1 MLNEPIYEEENENT
15 HSFLIDSNIKTASK
29 SFNTSFDKTEFNKRK
44 NIIQEKEIDELSD
57 LKEKYKSILLK
68 NSLEDGEDHLIYGMN
83 VNLLTKSN
91 KIKNGIIFCDDETFL
106 QFLYPKYKKNPLKM
120 KLNIT
125 SISDITIGKSVQLKN
140 MNLPLLDKC
149 CLTIHYS
156 ENLKH
161 YDLIF
166 FDSNKVEL
174 FIFGILTI
182 LQKRAKEGNIYDS
195 DLLSLKRI
203 WKEYDP
209 QHNKFL
215 NVNQF
220 SDFLKNINFDFK
232 GKTAEQIFKEID
244 KEKKEKITFKEFIF
258 FYEFLVTGEEFI
270 EVFQKYSSDVNK
282 NYITI
287 KGIIDFYEKE
297 QNVILSSEDAMKII
311 YKYGKAAK
319 KLNLKNFY
327 NKNTNNNNNK
337 NINSKFSISNNEN
350 TESMVA
356 EYENHTFIK
365 NELANKLSTDAINNN
380 SNINNNNN
388 NNNILKIAFKLSF
401 REFVNLLIDKKNNS
415 IFDKEKMIL
424 NHNDLNHP
432 LYDYYC
438 NSSHNTYLTGNQL
451 TGGCSVEMYAYA
463 LKNGSRFIDL
473 DTFDGSNDE
482 PIITHWHFPV
492 GEINFKE
499 VLICIKENAFIKNN
513 LPVVLS
519 LENHCGSVC
528 QEKMERYFL
537 EILGRENLYIIDNK
551 YPPVVYPSPNDLLNK
566 FVIKNKRKRIYGD
579 LANMKIYNNNNNNN
593 NGVSNVNNNNINVNE
608 ESRIVKKYLLNNL
621 TKDVIDEEEN
631 VSNYSDDDDINNS
644 IISEGKIE
652 IKIGNKNY
660 PYKFLKTLN
669 SFQNIFPSN
678 QIQISFQSENPNLSF
693 KKKTRKKSTNKENNN
708 NNNNNNNIN
717 NISNIPPMSNN
728 ILKKLKI
735 KYTNNN
741 NNNNIS
747 NINNNNN
754 NNNNLNISY
763 NNEIQNEILKKIEK
777 IQIADSQNPQKIH
790 IITIDRLAN
799 ILGMVGVKYHK
810 EIFNPEKFLPW
821 ECISIC
827 ESDMLK
833 YITNDENKEKLISY
847 CQRSFLKIYPDGF
860 RVNSFNQ
867 NPVLC
872 WGLGCQFC
880 ALNIQ
885 TTEDDMILLNK
896 MFFKTNGGSKCGYVL
911 KPEYMRQ
918 FDKDKFYKF
927 IRNRKYRIKFKILS
941 GFHLHLTIPKK
952 EKITG
957 MFIEVSLITPRNYLN
972 SYNNN
977 NNNNNG
983 FNFYDLK
990 GFNKEVKLVTN
1001 IINNNFLHPIWESNS
1016 VLFDIYEPELSFF
1029 IVKLMGK
1036 KKNICLARA
1045 VIPVSTINFGYR
1057 VLEIY
1062 DKTCTKFDESYL
1074 IIKVNK
1080 IFC

>member
-15 HSFLIDSNIKTASK
+15 RSFMIDSNIKTASK
-29 SFNTSFDKTEFNKRK
+29 SFNTSVDKTDYNKHK

-83 VNLLTKSN
+83 VNLLTKKN

-106 QFLYPKYKKNPLKM
+106 QFLTPKYKKNPLKM

-125 SISDITIGKSVQLKN
+125 SISDITIGKSSQLKN

-220 SDFLKNINFDFK
+220 GDFLKNINFDFK

-327 NKNTNNNNNK
+327 NKNNIKLNTK
-337 NINSKFSISNNEN
+337 NSTSNNEN

-365 NELANKLSTDAINNN
+365 NELANKLEI
-380 SNINNNNN
+380 INN

-451 TGGCSVEMYAYA
+451 TSGCSVEMYAYA
-463 LKNGSRFIDL
+463 LKNGSRFVDL
-473 DTFDGSNDE
+473 DTFDGSDDE
-482 PIITHWHFPV
+482 PVITHWHFPV

-499 VLICIKENAFIKNN
+499 VLICIKENAFVKNN
-513 LPVVLS
+513 LPVILS

-551 YPPVVYPSPNDLLNK
+551 YPPVIYPSPNDLINK
-566 FVIKNKRKRIYGD
+566 FIIKNKRKRIYGD
-579 LANMKIYNNNNNNN
+579 FTNMKIYNNNDNSNNVN
-593 NGVSNVNNNNINVNE
+593 SNVNCNVNE
-608 ESRIVKKYLLNNL
+608 SSIVRKYFNN
-621 TKDVIDEEEN
+621 KDVIDEEN
-631 VSNYSDDDDINNS
+631 VSNFSDEDEIDNS

-652 IKIGNKNY
+652 IKMGNKNY
-660 PYKFLKTLN
+660 SHKFLNSLN

-678 QIQISFQSENPNLSF
+678 QIQISFQSENPNLNV
-693 KKKTRKKSTNKENNN
+693 KKKIRKKSINKENNN
-708 NNNNNNNIN
+708 NNINNNNIN
-717 NISNIPPMSNN
+717 NNIKTMSNN

-735 KYTNNN
+735 KYNSNN
-741 NNNNIS
+741 NNNNI
-747 NINNNNN
+747 
-754 NNNNLNISY
+754 NISY
-763 NNEIQNEILKKIEK
+763 NNEIQTEILKKIEK

-833 YITNDENKEKLISY
+833 YITNNENKVKLISY

-880 ALNIQ
+880 ALNVQ

-911 KPEYMRQ
+911 KPDYIRL

-972 SYNNN
+972 SYNSD
-977 NNNNNG
+977 NNNNG

-990 GFNKEVKLVTN
+990 EVNKEVKLVTN